1 MKDELNFMDRNLL
14 SIAIVVVLFLLFAGL
29 LAVSGGIKEESHLWI
44 RNIDIMADA
53 VDESEVNITAIIVI
67 EHEGDAAS
75 DVELLAKLYD
85 GETGLLLDEK
95 SAPVGTIEYQRYMD
109 AKGVM
114 QEKKV
119 IVIEK
124 GKGSV
129 ETRLPFTVPREG
141 SYRVSVELFEGD
153 EFVTSRE
160 ARISGLS
167 TLEVKG
173 DVALEIRDVDFAV
186 NGSTGDRTLI
196 DATAYIENLK
206 SKDTPPLRMLI
217 KAEDEK
223 TGLLVDKIE
232 VDIGTL
238 TGSGT
243 SVRSAR
249 LNLLSERDH
258 LIDLTIWNG
267 DKIVAEGY
275 GMVALSP
282 FGNRTEFIPV
292 TGTVVEKE
300 PEIKVEDFIAPRPMP
315 TPDVEMIP
323 YGMDGMAPRAPG
335 FGLAGV
341 IFALLIALL
350 MRRDK
355 HGR

>member
-75 DVELLAKLYD
+75 DVQLLAKLYD

-95 SAPVGTIEYQRYMD
+95 SAPVGTIEYRRYMD

-124 GKGSV
+124 GRGTV

-153 EFVTSRE
+153 KFVTSRE

-173 DVALEIRDVDFAV
+173 DVALKIRDVDFAV
-186 NGSTGDRTLI
+186 NGSSGDRTLI

-217 KAEDEK
+217 KAEDAE

-275 GMVALSP
+275 GLVALSP

-300 PEIKVEDFIAPRPMP
+300 PEVKVEDFISPRPMP
-315 TPDVEMIP
+315 TPDKMMP
-323 YGMDGMAPRAPG
+323 YGMEGMPPRAPG

-350 MRRDK
+350 VRRDK